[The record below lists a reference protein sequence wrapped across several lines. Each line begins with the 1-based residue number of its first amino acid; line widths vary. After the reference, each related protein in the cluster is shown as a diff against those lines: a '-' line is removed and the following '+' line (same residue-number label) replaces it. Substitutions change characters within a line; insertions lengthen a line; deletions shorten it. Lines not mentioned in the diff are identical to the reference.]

1 MGEGGCTDF
10 PKWQDNRLRS
20 QLESAAPPAPAQP
33 CGEAPWPLL
42 AAPFVPLEAGE
53 SSPHVCMLVTGH
65 SGHAGGLELAG
76 GMEQGLDR

>member
-1 MGEGGCTDF
+1 MCS
-10 PKWQDNRLRS
+10 PS
-20 QLESAAPPAPAQP
+20 HPAQP
-33 CGEAPWPLL
+33 CGEAPCSLR

-53 SSPHVCMLVTGH
+53 SSPHVCTLVTGH